1 MLTPKIRKW
10 PPERILDARP
20 VNLAFETLAI
30 RTLCECQ
37 SQAERAVRAQGR
49 RPPSGAPGR
58 YRAAE
63 SVTELV
69 AGRPREIQ
77 GGRHRHYAVDLA
89 NGYRMVFC
97 ANHVRIP
104 VDETYRVDWSRVTR
118 VKILKIEVG
127 HG

>member
-37 SQAERAVRAQGR
+37 SQAERAFGLKAAARLRERLADI
-49 RPPSGAPGR
+49 
-58 YRAAE
+58 RAAE